1 MEIEI
6 RVGSEFL
13 IQFKRLSKKY
23 RSLKSDIK
31 DLKDSL
37 VIDPYQGTSLG
48 KGVRKVRMA
57 IASKGKG
64 KSGGARVI
72 TYNLYQEGDSI
83 IIDLL
88 TIYDKGEISNIS
100 DEFISFLLDKRE
112 NLIRRIGLFFVLAPD
127 LQQNLT
133 LLPLICDKKVVSLP
147 LI

>member
-1 MEIEI
+1 MLDDYDAFLTGLEQDPFQ
-6 RVGSEFL
+6 GS
-13 IQFKRLSKKY
+13 
-23 RSLKSDIK
+23 
-31 DLKDSL
+31 
-37 VIDPYQGTSLG
+37 SLG

-72 TYNLYQEGDSI
+72 TYNLYQEGDSV

-100 DEFISFLLDKRE
+100 DEFISFCLINVKC
-112 NLIRRIGLFFVLAPD
+112 LIRRIALFFVLAPD

>member
-1 MEIEI
+1 MSLSVFCLINVKMDNTQNKNLEK
-6 RVGSEFL
+6 EFERQL
-13 IQFKRLSKKY
+13 RKLSKKY
-23 RSLKSDIK
+23 RSMLD
-31 DLKDSL
+31 DYDAFLTGL
-37 VIDPYQGTSLG
+37 EQDPFQGTSLG

-112 NLIRRIGLFFVLAPD
+112 NV
-127 LQQNLT
+127 
-133 LLPLICDKKVVSLP
+133 
-147 LI
+147 

>member
-1 MEIEI
+1 MNDNLE
-6 RVGSEFL
+6 SF
-13 IQFKRLSKKY
+13 QS
-23 RSLKSDIK
+23 
-31 DLKDSL
+31 
-37 VIDPYQGTSLG
+37 
-48 KGVRKVRMA
+48 
-57 IASKGKG
+57 
-64 KSGGARVI
+64 
-72 TYNLYQEGDSI
+72 TYNLYQEGDSV

-88 TIYDKGEISNIS
+88 TIYDKGETSNIS